1 MNLHLDRNHLKIIAL
16 AAMTFDH
23 TAMFFPD
30 RFPIYFHWI
39 GRLAAPI
46 FLFLCAESI
55 TYTTN
60 KFMYILRLYLASVI
74 MGLIQSFTQ
83 IEINI
88 FRSIFMT
95 AVSCCIIAIHNAD
108 KKNAAKF
115 ASLFLIWQIATSVV
129 VLYVN
134 QHSSAVMEDFAA
146 FLLPALLGN
155 CLNLDGGIFYVILG
169 IVFYVFKNHRQNLAL
184 SFCGLTAIH
193 GFCNTTHYIFSLL
206 HRIKLVPVIGSEFS
220 DALEFFFE
228 LGMGPLMGIG
238 ESALYVNYSWMM
250 IFSLPII
257 LNYKSRKIRYGR
269 FIKYFFYFYYPVH
282 ILLLYFLANRL
293 IV

>member
-1 MNLHLDRNHLKIIAL
+1 MNLHLNRNHLKIAAL
-16 AAMTFDH
+16 IAMTFDH
-23 TAMFFPD
+23 IAIFFPE

-46 FLFLCAESI
+46 FMFLCAESI

-60 KFMYILRLYLASVI
+60 KFMYVIRLYLASVI

-83 IEINI
+83 IEMNI

-95 AVSCCIIAIHNAD
+95 AVSCCIIAIHKTD
-108 KKNAAKF
+108 KRTAAKY
-115 ASLFLIWQIATSVV
+115 ASLFLIWQVATSVV
-129 VLYVN
+129 VLYIN
-134 QHSSAVMEDFAA
+134 QHSSAAMEDFAA
-146 FLLPALLGN
+146 FLLPAISGN

-169 IVFYVFKNHRQNLAL
+169 IAFYIFRDDKRNLAF

-193 GFCNTTHYIFSLL
+193 TFCNTTHYLFALL
-206 HRIKLVPVIGSEFS
+206 YRVKLVPVIGSELS

-228 LGMGPLMGIG
+228 LGMGPLIGIG

-250 IFSLPII
+250 TFSLPII

-269 FIKYFFYFYYPVH
+269 FVKYFFYFYYPSH
-282 ILLLYFLANRL
+282 ILLLHFLA
-293 IV
+293 V